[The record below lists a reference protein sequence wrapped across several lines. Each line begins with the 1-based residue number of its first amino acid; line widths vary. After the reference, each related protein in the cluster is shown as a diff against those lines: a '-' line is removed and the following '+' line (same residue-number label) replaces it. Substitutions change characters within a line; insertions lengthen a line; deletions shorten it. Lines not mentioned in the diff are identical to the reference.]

1 MRAPRRAAR
10 PDVPLQK
17 GEKVLAWATAGDG
30 RTIAGTRDALY
41 LGDLRLPWQEVEAAD
56 WDRDTSVLR
65 VSEVGTWGEQRAEHE
80 VILDDPRSL
89 LQLVRERITASV
101 VLVRHTSVQ
110 GRRGVRVV
118 ARRALSGDTSLRWF
132 YEYDEG
138 IDPDDPVVRL
148 AAESAL
154 AQARAEVGQ
163 G

>member
-17 GEKVLAWATAGDG
+17 GEKVLAWATAEDG

-154 AQARAEVGQ
+154 APARAEVGQ